1 MSRHGPNVRDAPI
14 AVHCFD
20 CEPVLESA
28 LNVPM
33 NHWNVGRAPETALKN
48 ALESGRK
55 SARETARETGLVTD
69 LETDLETGLVTAR
82 VGVHDQDVQAC
93 RIVRG
98 NVLSVQN
105 VPRIFPGGLNF

>member
-48 ALESGRK
+48 ARETGLETDL
-55 SARETARETGLVTD
+55 ETARETGL
-69 LETDLETGLVTAR
+69 ENARETAR

-98 NVLSVQN
+98 SVLS